1 MVAASSLRNAIQN
14 LSSKKDVV
22 SEDAIQA
29 KTELDAYRE
38 TGDYSGDG
46 SKISAKKLSTIDEFN
61 KSIKLLTAIFQESN
75 FDELA
80 SMISNPTRVLILN
93 FLIGIL
99 RGIGFGIGVLF
110 ILSFLLFLL
119 KNSLSHEFSY
129 YLVNFLREIK
139 L

>member
-1 MVAASSLRNAIQN
+1 MVDASSLRNAIQN

-61 KSIKLLTAIFQESN
+61 KSIKLFTTKF
-75 FDELA
+75 F
-80 SMISNPTRVLILN
+80 
-93 FLIGIL
+93 F
-99 RGIGFGIGVLF
+99 
-110 ILSFLLFLL
+110 
-119 KNSLSHEFSY
+119 
-129 YLVNFLREIK
+129 
-139 L
+139 